1 MDKRIVPVLLAAL
14 LLLTACGDGFPIG
27 ERVLHK
33 IEVDGWM
40 SDLWFSRNGE
50 QLITIHRTMK
60 RNTITQELSRQRDTI
75 GVYQAESAEKIYEYR
90 SEHRIW
96 RAYTCADPD
105 IIIYGEDNFPDD
117 DDLELVFRSISSGQ
131 EIAKLWVQNLPDS
144 HYDTDFHCDMEENLI
159 YFNRSRC
166 EIGIADGSTGELL
179 RMIQHE
185 CIAGWSPLYVQKE
198 HDRIIR
204 LDDLMNT
211 FYIFRLSSGELLG
224 TVELWPN
231 PYELQFDN
239 QEWELPDGNML
250 FAINAKRDD
259 IAGIYFM
266 IVDLEQMAVINE
278 SILQN
283 CVYPGDY
290 ALDPEGG
297 RFLGSFN
304 DIGMCLDTTGDDIG
318 VFDYVSGE
326 VVSQKDTSAHGQGP
340 FVPILPLNLI
350 YQEDWLAEGAPSA
363 TFYSYPDLE
372 IVHQGKAPID
382 AEEHYY
388 VSDGNLLIME
398 SYFSDQFAV
407 YDLDNFRTLD
417 RFHLCDN
424 VGANT
429 LTIDPNQNWAA
440 VMCGD
445 TESEDADG
453 NIGPPPEGAGV
464 AIVGL
469 DGYR

>member
-1 MDKRIVPVLLAAL
+1 MKRQIIPAILVVL
-14 LLLTACGDGFPIG
+14 LLLSGCGDGFPIG
-27 ERVLHK
+27 DRDLRI

-40 SDLWFSRNGE
+40 GSQFFSRDGE
-50 QLITIHRTMK
+50 RLITIHRTLK
-60 RNTITQELSRQRDTI
+60 RNTITQELSPQRDTI
-75 GVYQAESAEKIYEYR
+75 GVYQLESSEKIYEYK

-105 IIIYGEDNFPDD
+105 IIIYGEDNFPED
-117 DDLELVFRSISSGQ
+117 DDLELVFRSISSGE
-131 EIAKLWVQNLPDS
+131 EIARLWVRNLPDS
-144 HYDTDFHCDMEENLI
+144 WNDTDFHCDMEENLI
-159 YFNRSRC
+159 YFNQGNCS
-166 EIGIADGSTGELL
+166 IAIADGSTGAVMLTIE
-179 RMIQHE
+179 HE

-211 FYIFRLSSGELLG
+211 FYVFRLSSGELLG

-231 PYELQFDN
+231 PYELQFTTN
-239 QEWELPDGNML
+239 EWELPDGNML
-250 FAINAKRDD
+250 FSINGKKND
-259 IAGIYFM
+259 ITGLYFI
-266 IVDLEQMAVINE
+266 IVDLDQMTVTNE
-278 SILQN
+278 TVLQG
-283 CVYPGDY
+283 CSYPADR
-290 ALDPEGG
+290 ALDMENG
-297 RFLGSFN
+297 RFIASFS
-304 DIGMCLDTTGDDIG
+304 DFGMCLDTDGDDIG
-318 VFDYVSGE
+318 VFDYINGE

-372 IVHQGKAPID
+372 ILHQGDAPIG
-382 AEEHYY
+382 AEEHFYI
-388 VSDGNLLIME
+388 SDGNLLIME

-429 LTIDPNQNWAA
+429 LAVSPNQKWAA
-440 VMCGD
+440 VICDGI
-445 TESEDADG
+445 EDDDG